1 MGRNKTI
8 TFFEHQKKTFKEL
21 EKEELSKNEVKKLIK
36 LNDKLKIFEIG
47 YSSVNAKQFVG
58 ALKIKNKTI
67 QILPKIYNNEENKE
81 KEALTNLLYML
92 SYTKKLKIREDIAN
106 LTKNNDLFEIY
117 IYLFAKNLLKEIEK
131 GFYKD
136 YNKKEE
142 NLNFLKGKLNT
153 TKQIKHNIIN
163 KHKLHCTYK
172 EFSENNLINQI
183 LKYTIELLKNITK
196 SSKNKKLLD
205 NLSFIFEDV
214 EYKIITLNDFKK
226 IHFNRMSERFK
237 YYVEMAEL
245 FILNSSI
252 NLNSKDFHTFS
263 LIFDMNTLFEEFIGN
278 IVKNHKDEIFGN
290 ENLNVHLQHTK
301 HYLLRAAKI
310 EDSQG
315 TEDSFN
321 FSVDKN
327 NRGAFRLIPDI
338 AVLKEN
344 KPYLIIDTKYKKL
357 DQTKPYS
364 NISQSDIYQMFAHL
378 KKYDCKKG
386 ILLYPKYNEE
396 IKETFYIDN
405 KTILHIVQIDLKYN
419 MFTGRTHYINKI
431 KKELSRL
438 MDEI

>member
-1 MGRNKTI
+1 
-8 TFFEHQKKTFKEL
+8 
-21 EKEELSKNEVKKLIK
+21 
-36 LNDKLKIFEIG
+36 
-47 YSSVNAKQFVG
+47 
-58 ALKIKNKTI
+58 
-67 QILPKIYNNEENKE
+67 
-81 KEALTNLLYML
+81 
-92 SYTKKLKIREDIAN
+92 
-106 LTKNNDLFEIY
+106 
-117 IYLFAKNLLKEIEK
+117 
-131 GFYKD
+131 
-136 YNKKEE
+136 
-142 NLNFLKGKLNT
+142 
-153 TKQIKHNIIN
+153 
-163 KHKLHCTYK
+163 
-172 EFSENNLINQI
+172 
-183 LKYTIELLKNITK
+183 
-196 SSKNKKLLD
+196 
-205 NLSFIFEDV
+205 
-214 EYKIITLNDFKK
+214 
-226 IHFNRMSERFK
+226 
-237 YYVEMAEL
+237 
-245 FILNSSI
+245 
-252 NLNSKDFHTFS
+252 
-263 LIFDMNTLFEEFIGN
+263 MNTLFEEFIGN

-344 KPYLIIDTKYKKL
+344 EPYLIIDTKYKKL

-364 NISQSDIYQMFAHL
+364 NISQSDIYQMFAYL